1 MEQVIKITDKKVY
14 ESLVGFLKTL
24 GVDIHGKKAAAKKVK
39 AGKYP
44 LEGTLLKY
52 EHPFDSV
59 VTPNQWEANK

>member
-24 GVDIHGKKAAAKKVK
+24 GVDINGKKSAAKKVK
-39 AGKYP
+39 TGKYP

-52 EHPFDSV
+52 EHPFDSAV
-59 VTPNQWEANK
+59 NPNQ